1 MHSLSEPVKEKGQN
15 QQGNL
20 HGWTDTAASVPIP
33 QWPSPTKGFQY
44 TTRISDASAL
54 PTQAFSF
61 ADAAGQQMPAFV
73 STGSFVFQQPV
84 PAAVTPAP
92 SCPTMKDGFVVALS
106 GSNPER
112 TPDSDRGA
120 VGKQVAAVLEVRTEL
135 TDTPP
140 RAAVT
145 RSRIKRHVSPGLNTP
160 QEPAAKKGMV
170 EDSEEE
176 EDGTDADIRRWVE
189 AEHME
194 AEHAEADADEEV
206 RGGLEGQVPD
216 GYDEEEADQ
225 EQKRRRGEGAGARRG
240 PLFTYTDENSMGG

>member
-1 MHSLSEPVKEKGQN
+1 M
-15 QQGNL
+15 
-20 HGWTDTAASVPIP
+20 
-33 QWPSPTKGFQY
+33 GFQY
-44 TTRISDASAL
+44 TTRITDAAAL

-61 ADAAGQQMPAFV
+61 ADAANQQMPASV

-84 PAAVTPAP
+84 PAAETPAP
-92 SCPTMKDGFVVALS
+92 SCPTMQDGFVVALS

-120 VGKQVAAVLEVRTEL
+120 VGKH
-135 TDTPP
+135 TPP

-170 EDSEEE
+170 EEEE
-176 EDGTDADIRRWVE
+176 EGEDGTDADIGRWAA

-194 AEHAEADADEEV
+194 AEHAEEDADEEV

-216 GYDEEEADQ
+216 GYDEEEAAQPSDQ
-225 EQKRRRGEGAGARRG
+225 EQKRHRGEGAGARRG
-240 PLFTYTDENSMGG
+240 HLFTSTDENLSMGG

>member
-1 MHSLSEPVKEKGQN
+1 
-15 QQGNL
+15 
-20 HGWTDTAASVPIP
+20 
-33 QWPSPTKGFQY
+33 
-44 TTRISDASAL
+44 
-54 PTQAFSF
+54 
-61 ADAAGQQMPAFV
+61 
-73 STGSFVFQQPV
+73 
-84 PAAVTPAP
+84 
-92 SCPTMKDGFVVALS
+92 MKDGFAVALS

-120 VGKQVAAVLEVRTEL
+120 VGKQVAAVLEVRAEL

-194 AEHAEADADEEV
+194 AEHAEE
-206 RGGLEGQVPD
+206 
-216 GYDEEEADQ
+216 DEEEAAQPSDQ
-225 EQKRRRGEGAGARRG
+225 EQKRHRGEGAGARRG
-240 PLFTYTDENSMGG
+240 HLFTSTDENL